1 MEHSSLSHKPHK
13 SLDPVVLPSRWVV
26 LDTETTGVIATR
38 DQIVSIGAVAVS
50 DTEIQPQDS
59 FECVIRQPYNSSSVV
74 VHGITQ
80 DESERRGTSESEA
93 LQAFSDFIKDA
104 CLVGHHVEFDVTIL
118 NHRMKHKT
126 GRGVSNPFL
135 DTMELVIA
143 MEEAKWIDPRPSPND
158 FGLDALCRHFNVKR
172 SGRHT
177 APGDAFITA
186 LVFIRLLS
194 IAANR
199 EPDMVRRLIHPG
211 IPPSE

>member
-1 MEHSSLSHKPHK
+1 MKNPDQSIN
-13 SLDPVVLPSRWVV
+13 VPSRWVV

-38 DQIVSIGAVAVS
+38 DQIVSIGAVAVVQG
-50 DTEIQPQDS
+50 EIQPQDS

-80 DESERRGTSESEA
+80 DESERRATGETEA
-93 LQAFSDFIKDA
+93 LKAFSEYIGDS

-118 NHRMKHKT
+118 NHRMKEKT
-126 GRGVSNPFL
+126 GRGIRNPYL

-143 MEEAKWIDPRPSPND
+143 MENAQQIDPRPSPND

-186 LVFIRLLS
+186 LIFIRLLS
-194 IAANR
+194 ISANR
-199 EPDMVRRLIHPG
+199 DPEMVGKLVHPG
-211 IPPSE
+211 MQE